1 MFTTGALNL
10 IHQASVGVLRS
21 IGTIA
26 AAGMGKAY
34 AGDSPTV
41 ETEHV
46 QAVIS
51 RLRQRGNLGSCTL
64 FFEITAVRLS

>member
-1 MFTTGALNL
+1 MFTKGALNL

-51 RLRQRGNLGSCTL
+51 R
-64 FFEITAVRLS
+64 